1 MRRSKTKELNCFLPK
16 EITEEE
22 VELYTI
28 QVIETVFENAVTMKD
43 MKKILT
49 LVQEE
54 LPGASSEIVNEVI
67 KDYI

>member
-1 MRRSKTKELNCFLPK
+1 MRRGKTKELNCFLSK

-28 QVIETVFENAVTMKD
+28 QVIETVFENTVTMKD

-54 LPGASSEIVNEVI
+54 LPGASSKIVNEVI